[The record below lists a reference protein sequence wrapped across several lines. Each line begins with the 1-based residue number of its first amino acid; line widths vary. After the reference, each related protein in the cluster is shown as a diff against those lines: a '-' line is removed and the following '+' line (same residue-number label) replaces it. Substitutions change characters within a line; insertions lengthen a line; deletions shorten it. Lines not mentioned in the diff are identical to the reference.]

1 MTDAQWAQVAYL
13 PADPQAAEPMQV
25 GEGAL
30 DDPASAA
37 RRQLRHIAASERANT
52 LSLRTPLHLAIHR
65 I

>member
-1 MTDAQWAQVAYL
+1 
-13 PADPQAAEPMQV
+13 MQV